1 MTWSG
6 VFGTADPAGLTTT
19 VPFIPGWRVQN
30 RVYVP
35 AFGKAYVAVAGGS
48 FGPCGPIAP
57 LEAGVLPEI
66 VLGPNGPNASG
77 L

>member
-6 VFGTADPAGLTTT
+6 VFGTAAPAGLTTT
-19 VPFIPGWRVQN
+19 VAFMPGWSVQK
-30 RVYVP
+30 RRYVP
-35 AFGKAYVAVAGGS
+35 AFGNVYVATAGGD

-57 LEAGVLPEI
+57 LEAGVAPEI
-66 VLGPNGPNASG
+66 VFGPKGAKASG